1 MSENQPPSEPS
12 AEPSPKEAARPSSDL
27 PAPEVHR
34 KRRWSL
40 SLIWLVPAV
49 AALAGIILVIRAWLA
64 SGPVITISFATAE
77 GIEAGKTEV
86 RYKEVVVGQVRRI
99 KLADDRQHVLV
110 KVELSNDAAG
120 LAVDDSKFWV
130 VRPRVGLG
138 GVSGLSTLL
147 SGAYIGVDVGR
158 STEERAEFDGLEVPP
173 AVTNEQKGR
182 RYFLEASDLG
192 SLDIGS
198 PLYFRRTQV
207 GRVVAHQLREDGRG
221 VTLEIFVDAPYDRF
235 VTRNARF
242 WNASGFD
249 VTVNASGF
257 KLDTESLASV
267 VAGGIA
273 FEAPSLENP
282 GTVVAENDRFT
293 LFDDRNAA
301 LAPPDGLAMDVRMR
315 FNQSMRGLDIGAPID
330 FRGVVL
336 GNVTAAAL
344 DYDRDARKLYAVVDA
359 RIYPE
364 RLGKMFQRQIKQS
377 GDEGRAGTEFFTR
390 MIGYGLRAQ
399 MRPGNLLTGQLYV
412 SLDFERKA
420 APFKVDTSTQPFEL
434 PTVTGG
440 LEEIQQQIA
449 SIVNKLDEIP
459 FGEIGRN
466 LNSTLQSAD
475 SLIKQLDGQL
485 APEAQGLLRDARKAV
500 DAANENFIAGES
512 PLQRNAQ
519 STLDSVERMARSM
532 RELADYLKRHPES
545 LVFGQPPAAEP
556 REDGQQEKK
565 P

>member
-1 MSENQPPSEPS
+1 MNENETVPDV
-12 AEPSPKEAARPSSDL
+12 AALPKPDVR
-27 PAPEVHR
+27 R
-34 KRRWSL
+34 GQRWSL

-49 AALAGIILVIRAWLA
+49 AALAGVILVLRAWLA
-64 SGPVITISFATAE
+64 SGPLITIRFDTAE
-77 GIEAGKTEV
+77 GLEAGKTEV
-86 RYKEVVVGQVRRI
+86 RYKDVVVGQVRRI
-99 KLADDRQHVLV
+99 QLSEDRQSVLV
-110 KVELSNDAAG
+110 KVELTNDASNI
-120 LAVDDSKFWV
+120 AVQDSKFWV

-138 GVSGLSTLL
+138 GVSGLTTLL
-147 SGAYIGVDVGR
+147 SGAYIGVDLGA
-158 STEERAEFDGLEVPP
+158 SHEERKEFDGLEVPP
-173 AVTNEQKGR
+173 AVTNDQQGR
-182 RYFLEASDLG
+182 RYYLEASDLG

-207 GRVVAHQLREDGRG
+207 GRVVGHQLRADGRG
-221 VTLEIFVDAPYDRF
+221 VTLEIFVDAPFDRF
-235 VTRNARF
+235 VTLNTRF
-242 WNASGFD
+242 WNASGVD

-257 KLDTESLASV
+257 KLDTESLAAV

-273 FEAPSLENP
+273 FEVPPLEDA
-282 GTVVAENDRFT
+282 GRVVDENARFT
-293 LFDDRNAA
+293 LFDDRSTA
-301 LAPPDGLAMDVRMR
+301 LAPADGLAMDVRMY
-315 FNQSMRGLDIGAPID
+315 FNQSMRGLSVGAPID

-364 RLGKMFQRQIKQS
+364 RLGRMFQRQIHQS
-377 GDEGRAGTEFFTR
+377 GDEARAGREFFTR

-399 MRPGNLLTGQLYV
+399 LRPGNLLTGQLYV

-420 APFKVDTSTQPFEL
+420 APVKVDAQASPFEL

-459 FGEIGRN
+459 FGEIGHN

-475 SLIKQLDGQL
+475 SLLRQLDGKL
-485 APEAQGLLRDARKAV
+485 APEATGLLRDARQAV
-500 DAANENFIAGES
+500 DAANQNFIAGES

-519 STLDSVERMARSM
+519 ATLDSVERMARSM
-532 RELADYLKRHPES
+532 RELADYLKRHPQS
-545 LVFGQPPAAEP
+545 MVFGAPEAAEP
-556 REDGQQEKK
+556 RENGQQEGK
-565 P
+565 